1 MVAVFEV
8 LTVYPRRNV
17 TKIYMINSTHTKKKN
32 KPLERTKVLKAQ

>member
-17 TKIYMINSTHTKKKN
+17 TKIYMINSTHTHTK